1 MATSSL
7 RGERTV
13 GGIFH
18 LAALAHLAHLVWNL
32 EPGVPT
38 QELEYH
44 SEYVGNK
51 ELKKF
56 FVPTTRSGRTEQKG
70 LTQTLTR

>member
-18 LAALAHLAHLVWNL
+18 LAALAHLAHLVWNF

-44 SEYVGNK
+44 SEYIGNK
-51 ELKKF
+51 ELKKLMF
-56 FVPTTRSGRTEQKG
+56 KRPDREELNKKA
-70 LTQTLTR
+70 